1 MQLTIEVP
9 EKDLVA
15 FGQESVQREIVRTLR
30 WMKIR
35 QSFKKI
41 SAELSSLDE
50 QMYFQE
56 LEAIRASTWDEYK
69 QELT

>member
-15 FGQESVQREIVRTLR
+15 FGRESVQREIARTLR

-35 QSFKKI
+35 QSFKNI

-56 LEAIRASTWDEYK
+56 LEAIRAATWDEYK
-69 QELT
+69 RELT

>member
-9 EKDLVA
+9 EKDLVV
-15 FGQESVQREIVRTLR
+15 FGQESVQKEITHALR

-35 QSFKKI
+35 QSFRKI
-41 SAELSSLDE
+41 SAELKSLDE

-69 QELT
+69 QGLT

>member
-15 FGQESVQREIVRTLR
+15 FGRESIQREIARTLR

-35 QSFKKI
+35 QSFKNI

-56 LEAIRASTWDEYK
+56 LEAIRAATWDEYK
-69 QELT
+69 RELT

>member
-30 WMKIR
+30 WMRIR

-50 QMYFQE
+50 QAYFQE
-56 LEAIRASTWDEYK
+56 LETIRASTWDEYK